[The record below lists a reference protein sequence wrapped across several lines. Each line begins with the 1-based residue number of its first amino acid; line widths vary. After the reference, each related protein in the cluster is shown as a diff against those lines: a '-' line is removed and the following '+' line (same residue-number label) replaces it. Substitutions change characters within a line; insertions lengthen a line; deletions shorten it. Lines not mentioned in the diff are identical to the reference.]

1 MFELCQSLIRT
12 EQLNTFYLID
22 GLVGLVLTLRVSIT
36 TTKIYFFLAM
46 KIITRLHN
54 RMKDNILSRSDC
66 FIYILIVVYVCSL
79 LYE

>member
-1 MFELCQSLIRT
+1 MSIIDKNRT
-12 EQLNTFYLID
+12 IKYILFD

-79 LYE
+79 LYEWPW